1 MKHARLNRE
10 KWINAGLTALRSD
23 GPPALRA
30 EPLARRLG
38 TTKGSFYWHFA
49 DVPAFHDALLDH
61 WKSRAFADVVAL
73 LEGQGNSATR
83 LQDFGAHVLDDTTA
97 PAIRSWAQEHK
108 GAADALAQVDAERL
122 TYMGTLLLQ
131 LGLKNPDFARAA
143 YGALIGMPM
152 LPKSKRHDSANAYT
166 ALIDLVLALR

>member
-1 MKHARLNRE
+1 MKHTRLNRE
-10 KWINAGLTALRSD
+10 KWISAGILALRSD

-30 EPLARRLG
+30 EPLARRMG
-38 TTKGSFYWHFA
+38 TTKGSFYWHFT
-49 DVPAFHDALLDH
+49 DVPAFHAALLDH
-61 WKSRAFADVVAL
+61 WKTRAFADVVAQ
-73 LEGQGNSATR
+73 LESDGGAADR
-83 LQDFGAHVLDDTTA
+83 LQDFGKHVLDDTTA

-108 GAADALAQVDAERL
+108 DAADALAQVDAERL
-122 TYMGTLLLQ
+122 TYMATLLTQ